1 MNVSRLVTATGLL
14 SALLLTGCLSGG
26 GGGSDGGGDVAGPD
40 TGGGETPGGA
50 PQSVSFST
58 LVQDIFARTSDT
70 AEPTAI
76 NGLEIVF
83 DDQDNENAFDDLL

>member
-26 GGGSDGGGDVAGPD
+26 GGGGGGGDVAGPD
-40 TGGGETPGGA
+40 TGGGETPGEA

-58 LVQDIFARTSDT
+58 LVHDIFAVTSDT

-76 NGLEIVF
+76 NGLDIVF